1 MPANDQPQTR
11 GILSKSD
18 KTYLDDPDRY
28 ASENTRQSVNGRK
41 SDIRDRVEAG
51 IKDFSVLFEQWDEEE
66 RETVLGTQDQELDQ
80 GLVDMLALVYLE
92 TYLDG
97 GRFDNLLMRAVNRA
111 ESRKAGTEGLEFR
124 TNFDP
129 ELVGPPPYDSA
140 IDKIGRSDMRDLT
153 DEEAQ
158 AIVRLLRKTPEL
170 SREDLVG
177 MRDAL
182 AEQREEAM
190 TEYAEANSRRKEY
203 EREKQGQKEAASRVS
218 DDEN

>member
-1 MPANDQPQTR
+1 MPSNDQPQTR

-41 SDIRDRVEAG
+41 TDIRDRVEAG
-51 IKDFSVLFEQWDEEE
+51 IKDFSVLFEQWNEEE

-92 TYLDG
+92 THLDG

-111 ESRKAGTEGLEFR
+111 ESRKAGSEMR
-124 TNFDP
+124 YKTNFDP
-129 ELVGPPPYDSA
+129 ERVGPPPYDSA
-140 IDKIGRSDMRDLT
+140 IDKFGRSGMRDMSDDEAHALVNLFRKTPTLSKSDLIDMRDTLSQQR
-153 DEEAQ
+153 DQALEEYEEAK
-158 AIVRLLRKTPEL
+158 IR
-170 SREDLVG
+170 S
-177 MRDAL
+177 
-182 AEQREEAM
+182 
-190 TEYAEANSRRKEY
+190 KEY